1 MGCSYCNEMKEDFFE
16 NSITKSVRIE
26 GNNLKIKVVE
36 GNLSNIH
43 KIEVDIPINYCPK
56 CRKKIKKL
64 S

>member
-16 NSITKSVRIE
+16 NSIKKSAIIE

-36 GNLSNIH
+36 GNLSNIN